1 MADSDDGSVR
11 AVEHPAL
18 TADRPLVDLRQDHRR
33 LHRLLPVHGLLHGL
47 SYRLRL
53 ARRRYDAE
61 HGRPRLALRLP
72 PRHIPAAVLADDGS
86 VAAAHQPADVRRYGA
101 GQSIF
106 HRCHY
111 LHCPRPAV
119 CSPAVP
125 ELQGSRRAPEEH
137 QAACKG
143 SLALRHS
150 ERSVAH
156 GHVRPVRL
164 RYLHVRP
171 QRRHDVLL
179 HLLCRQHQPLYD
191 L

>member
-18 TADRPLVDLRQDHRR
+18 AADRPLVDLRQDHRR

-101 GQSIF
+101 RTKHISP
-106 HRCHY
+106 
-111 LHCPRPAV
+111 LPLSSL
-119 CSPAVP
+119 SPACC
-125 ELQGSRRAPEEH
+125 LQSCCTGTPGKSSSPRRAPS
-137 QAACKG
+137 C
-143 SLALRHS
+143 
-150 ERSVAH
+150 
-156 GHVRPVRL
+156 
-164 RYLHVRP
+164 P
-171 QRRHDVLL
+171 QRIFGTSSFRTVR
-179 HLLCRQHQPLYD
+179 CSWSCSASSSAVFTCTAAAAS
-191 L
+191 